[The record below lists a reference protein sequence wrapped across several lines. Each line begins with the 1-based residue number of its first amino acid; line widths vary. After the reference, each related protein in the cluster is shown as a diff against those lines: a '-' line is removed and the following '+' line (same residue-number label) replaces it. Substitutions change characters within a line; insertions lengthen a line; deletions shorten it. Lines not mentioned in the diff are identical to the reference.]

1 MDMFKSDD
9 LQRILRN
16 KTLVMFGGSVVR
28 GIYKD
33 LVWLLN
39 INRLIPFKVNFK
51 ENHTIKLIN
60 FLTFQI
66 LAKKAEHSFPDLQE
80 AGIEDSNLER
90 IFHSENRDKLHVSCD
105 KLCSTPCDDKNEGLM
120 RGRQYREV
128 RYYYNESNNIFIVFR
143 YWWTT
148 NNLLNWNLQKCYS
161 YKVCWINFD
170 WEDLVPEVSR
180 DNSEEDWFV
189 FG

>member
-9 LQRILRN
+9 VKRILRN

-51 ENHTIKLIN
+51 ENHTIKFIN

-80 AGIEDSNLER
+80 AGMIEDSNLGR
-90 IFHSENRDKLHVSCD
+90 IFHPENRDKLHVSCD
-105 KLCSTPCDDKNEGLM
+105 KLQHTL
-120 RGRQYREV
+120 
-128 RYYYNESNNIFIVFR
+128 
-143 YWWTT
+143 
-148 NNLLNWNLQKCYS
+148 
-161 YKVCWINFD
+161 
-170 WEDLVPEVSR
+170 
-180 DNSEEDWFV
+180 
-189 FG
+189 

>member
-1 MDMFKSDD
+1 MDMFQSDD
-9 LQRILRN
+9 VKRILKN

-39 INRLIPFKVNFK
+39 INSLIPFQVSLK
-51 ENHTIKLIN
+51 ENPTIKFII
-60 FLTFQI
+60 FITFQI

-80 AGIEDSNLER
+80 AGIEDSNIER
-90 IFHSENRDKLHVSCD
+90 IFHPENRDKLHVSCD

-143 YWWTT
+143 Y
-148 NNLLNWNLQKCYS
+148 L
-161 YKVCWINFD
+161 
-170 WEDLVPEVSR
+170 
-180 DNSEEDWFV
+180 
-189 FG
+189 